1 MILKHIFSGM
11 VPLEVITS
19 VSSKRVLDEFNI
31 TNDFAGGFALTLG
44 D

>member
-1 MILKHIFSGM
+1 MILNHIFSGM
-11 VPLEVITS
+11 VLLEVVAYNS
-19 VSSKRVLDEFNI
+19 FKRVFDEFNI